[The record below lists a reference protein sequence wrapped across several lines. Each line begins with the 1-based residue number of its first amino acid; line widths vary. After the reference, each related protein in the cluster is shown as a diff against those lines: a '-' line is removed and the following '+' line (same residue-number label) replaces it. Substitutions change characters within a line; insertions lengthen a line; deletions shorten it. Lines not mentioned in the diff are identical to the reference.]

1 MFTASFD
8 HYLIHWDFP
17 AMLERIEETA
27 MMRREDI
34 LSRKVEV
41 YFRFIEEKL
50 NKGRKKNAR
59 DFFKG
64 KKKK

>member
-1 MFTASFD
+1 
-8 HYLIHWDFP
+8 
-17 AMLERIEETA
+17 MLERIEETA